1 MYSHYRH
8 VMAEDDDDDDD
19 DVFRLKKNE
28 ILDGWMDGWMDG
40 FSQPTNQAD
49 IKM

>member
-1 MYSHYRH
+1 
-8 VMAEDDDDDDD
+8 MAEDDDDDDD